1 MKPIQVQ
8 PPIPLGQAMSLP
20 MVIARSAL
28 PFLVT
33 VVMAI
38 VLHFGLGKWLDEYD
52 QGLVKS
58 VGINVMLAVS
68 LTLVNGFTGQFSI
81 GHAGFLGVGGY
92 VAGSVTYYLTHAFYG
107 DSETHGGMLSG
118 TSLNVD
124 AASLP
129 FYASG
134 DLLFVGS
141 IIAGGVVAAI
151 VGYLVGLPSL
161 RLRGD
166 YLAIVTLG
174 FGEIVRVLIQ
184 RTGNVVQPK
193 MLPWNQVYPG
203 GAPPPPDG
211 VTSVLA
217 YEFTKTDAVTGLST
231 PVYQAVAD
239 TNWFEV
245 APRVG
250 GALGFSATPDYT
262 SIFWVVLFMG
272 ITLVVASRLK
282 RSTFG
287 RAFLSIREDE
297 IASEA
302 MGVDTVKYKVRAF
315 VIAAFFAGMA
325 GALYAHF
332 KSMNPSEIG
341 FSKSFDIVI
350 MVVLGGLGSIS
361 GAMIAAIIVTL
372 LPEWLRSATITVGN
386 LFFALGVS
394 SLTGVGATTAAMMIF
409 DKSKPSKRAL
419 AITALGCALFA
430 MFVLSKLFG
439 WSFAQQE
446 VEFKDFRLIIFAL
459 CLILIMIFRPQ
470 GLLGVR
476 EIWDKSLWRDFIGFF
491 SRIVGHKASA
501 ARGGKP

>member
-1 MKPIQVQ
+1 
-8 PPIPLGQAMSLP
+8 
-20 MVIARSAL
+20 
-28 PFLVT
+28 
-33 VVMAI
+33 
-38 VLHFGLGKWLDEYD
+38 
-52 QGLVKS
+52 
-58 VGINVMLAVS
+58 
-68 LTLVNGFTGQFSI
+68 
-81 GHAGFLGVGGY
+81 
-92 VAGSVTYYLTHAFYG
+92 
-107 DSETHGGMLSG
+107 MLSG

-124 AASLP
+124 PTALP
-129 FYASG
+129 WYAGG
-134 DLLFVGS
+134 DALFVGS
-141 IIAGGVVAAI
+141 IIAGGIVAAI

-184 RTGNVVQPK
+184 RTGNVVQPR

-203 GAPPPPDG
+203 GPPPEG
-211 VTSVLA
+211 ITSVLA
-217 YEFTKTDAVTGLST
+217 YEFTKTDPTTGLSQ
-231 PVYQAVAD
+231 PVYQAVSD
-239 TNWFEV
+239 TSWFEV

-262 SIFWVVLFMG
+262 SIFWVVLCMG

-332 KSMNPSEIG
+332 KSMNPNEIG
-341 FSKSFDIVI
+341 FSRSFDIVI

-361 GAMIAAIIVTL
+361 GAMIAAVIVTL
-372 LPEWLRSATITVGN
+372 LPEWLRSASMSLSSVLTYVGGV
-386 LFFALGVS
+386 LFV
-394 SLTGVGATTAAMMIF
+394 GVGATTLAAAYFKM
-409 DKSKPSKRAL
+409 SKGSKRAWTVT
-419 AITALGCALFA
+419 AIALGLLVVGLLGKI
-430 MFVLSKLFG
+430 MK
-439 WSFAQQE
+439 WSFMNQM

-476 EIWDKSLWRDFIGFF
+476 EVWDRVLWHDVVQFF
-491 SRIVGHKASA
+491 ARVTGKAKA

>member
-1 MKPIQVQ
+1 MSRIEFQ
-8 PPIPLGQAMSLP
+8 PPVPLGRSMSLP

-33 VVMAI
+33 VVIAI
-38 VLHFGLGKWLDEYD
+38 ILHFGLGKWLDEYD

-58 VGINVMLAVS
+58 VGINIMLAVS

-92 VAGSVTYYLTHAFYG
+92 VAGSITYYLTHALYG

-124 AASLP
+124 PAALHW
-129 FYASG
+129 YASG
-134 DLLFVGS
+134 DALFVGS
-141 IIAGGVVAAI
+141 ILAGGVVAAI

-184 RTGNVVQPK
+184 RTDNVLVPR
-193 MLPWNQVYPG
+193 MMPWNQVYPG
-203 GAPPPPDG
+203 GPPPEG
-211 VTSVLA
+211 ITSVLA
-217 YEFTKTDAVTGLST
+217 YEFTKTDPVTGLSQ
-231 PVYQAVAD
+231 PVYQAVSD
-239 TNWFEV
+239 TSWFAV
-245 APRVG
+245 GPRVG

-332 KSMNPSEIG
+332 KSMNPNEIG

-372 LPEWLRSATITVGN
+372 LPEWLRGLSLQLSSLIMWIGGVFLVVTGVRAWIKSLHGGGWNTRTLVGPAI
-386 LFFALGVS
+386 ALGVLVFGLVCAIGGFGFAKES
-394 SLTGVGATTAAMMIF
+394 VVLGDIRMI
-409 DKSKPSKRAL
+409 
-419 AITALGCALFA
+419 LFA
-430 MFVLSKLFG
+430 LSL
-439 WSFAQQE
+439 
-446 VEFKDFRLIIFAL
+446 V
-459 CLILIMIFRPQ
+459 LIMIFRPQ

-476 EIWDKSLWRDFIGFF
+476 EVWDKVLWRESL
-491 SRIVGHKASA
+491 SRV
-501 ARGGKP
+501 ARLKGGRAGSMGGKS